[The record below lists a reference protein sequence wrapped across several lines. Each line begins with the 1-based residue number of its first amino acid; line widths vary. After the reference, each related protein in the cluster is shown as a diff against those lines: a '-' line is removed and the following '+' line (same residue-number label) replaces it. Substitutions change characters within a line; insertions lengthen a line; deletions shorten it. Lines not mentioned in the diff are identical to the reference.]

1 MCPVTAR
8 RWAGPCAFLA
18 AATLLV
24 APASAGAATA
34 VTPLPTS
41 TAALPQAPSQ
51 KTEAQKVDRV
61 ATPQADWF
69 DCTDIAKGA
78 DCANIPMPLDY
89 DKPKGQTTDVAALRL
104 KATGSKAEKLGTL
117 FLNPGGPG
125 GSGVQMAASADFF
138 LSPELRQRF
147 DVVGFD
153 PRGTNFSDNVACW
166 DNLGQQSDALQGF
179 NVAFP
184 FTKSEKKAYISS
196 SEAFGQACAT
206 TGTPLSESM
215 STAEV
220 ARDMDL
226 LRRMVGDEQLSFLG
240 FSYGSYLGNVYANMF
255 PDRVRAVVI
264 DGVLDPEGWAGTKW
278 NKALPQTQRIK
289 SGQGAAK
296 ALKEILERCKAA
308 GEDYCQL
315 AADGDPA
322 KAYQA
327 IVASLKKEPLV
338 VSAEGETFEL
348 SYAMLTSLM
357 LNSLYAPDA
366 GTTVDGLLAQVS
378 ALMAEPGAQ
387 GSALA
392 KRQSQARKDLAARIT
407 EEQKA
412 AGVAAKA
419 KQRIGKSAGWAFPY
433 SNAPEAFQ
441 SVLCTDGTNPYRAG
455 NWTNYADYAQI
466 LAPDFGPLWTWSS
479 APCAGSTWTAR
490 DEDSYRGT
498 FDHDTANPVLVV
510 GNYWDPATS
519 YDGAVNAASLLPK
532 SRLLSST
539 NWGHTAY
546 GTSDCATG
554 AVDAYLL
561 KGKLPAQG
569 TVCEGDIQPFTVPL
583 DEQDAQKNRR
593 MTPDRGLPP
602 VVPPIPGAVPRS

>member
-1 MCPVTAR
+1 
-8 RWAGPCAFLA
+8 
-18 AATLLV
+18 
-24 APASAGAATA
+24 
-34 VTPLPTS
+34 
-41 TAALPQAPSQ
+41 
-51 KTEAQKVDRV
+51 
-61 ATPQADWF
+61 
-69 DCTDIAKGA
+69 
-78 DCANIPMPLDY
+78 
-89 DKPKGQTTDVAALRL
+89 
-104 KATGSKAEKLGTL
+104 
-117 FLNPGGPG
+117 
-125 GSGVQMAASADFF
+125 
-138 LSPELRQRF
+138 
-147 DVVGFD
+147 
-153 PRGTNFSDNVACW
+153 
-166 DNLGQQSDALQGF
+166 
-179 NVAFP
+179 
-184 FTKSEKKAYISS
+184 
-196 SEAFGQACAT
+196 
-206 TGTPLSESM
+206 
-215 STAEV
+215 
-220 ARDMDL
+220 MDL
-226 LRRMVGDEQLSFLG
+226 LRRVVGDEQLSFLG

-296 ALKEILERCKAA
+296 ALKEILKRCKAT

-315 AADGDPA
+315 AADGDPT

-378 ALMAEPGAQ
+378 ALMAEPGAR
-387 GSALA
+387 GSALD
-392 KRQSQARKDLAARIT
+392 KRQSQARSDLTTRIT
-407 EEQKA
+407 EEQQA
-412 AGVAAKA
+412 SDAAAKT
-419 KQRIGKSAGWAFPY
+419 KQRMGKSAGWAFPY
-433 SNAPEAFQ
+433 NNAPEAFQ

-479 APCAGSTWTAR
+479 APCANSTWTAQ

-510 GNYWDPATS
+510 GNYWDPATN

-546 GTSDCATG
+546 GTSKCATG
-554 AVDAYLL
+554 AVDSYLL
-561 KGKLPAQG
+561 KGKLPAKG
-569 TVCEGDIQPFTVPL
+569 TVCQGDVQPFTVPL
-583 DEQDAQKNRR
+583 DEQGSQKNRR
-593 MTPDRGLPP
+593 MTTDRGLPP

>member
-1 MCPVTAR
+1 MTAR
-8 RWAGPCAFLA
+8 RWAGPCAFLGVV
-18 AATLLV
+18 TLLI
-24 APASAGAATA
+24 APASAAAATPA
-34 VTPLPTS
+34 ISVPSSIVAQPH
-41 TAALPQAPSQ
+41 APSK
-51 KTEAQKVDRV
+51 KTGAQKIDAI
-61 ATPQADWF
+61 ATPKANWF
-69 DCTDIAKGA
+69 DCADIADGA
-78 DCANIPMPLDY
+78 DCATIAMPLDY
-89 DKPKGQTTDVAALRL
+89 DKPQGKKTNVAALRL
-104 KATGSKAEKLGTL
+104 KATGKKDEKLGTL

-166 DNLGQQSDALQGF
+166 KNAGAQAKDLGGF
-179 NVAFP
+179 DVAFP
-184 FTKSEKKAYISS
+184 FTKKEKRAYISS

-206 TGTPLSESM
+206 TGPPLGESM

-226 LRRMVGDEQLSFLG
+226 LRRVVGDKELSYLG

-278 NKALPQTQRIK
+278 NGSLAQTQRIK

-296 ALKEILERCKAA
+296 ALKEILKRCKAK
-308 GEDYCQL
+308 GKDYCQL
-315 AADGDPA
+315 AAEGDPT
-322 KAYQA
+322 KAYQS
-327 IVASLKKEPLV
+327 IVASLKKKPLV
-338 VSAEGETFEL
+338 ISDEGGTFEL

-357 LNSLYAPDA
+357 LGSLYAPDA
-366 GTTVDGLLAQVS
+366 GTAVDGLLAQVS
-378 ALMAEPGAQ
+378 ALMAESGTN

-392 KRQSQARKDLAARIT
+392 QRQAEARSDLAARISQ
-407 EEQKA
+407 EQ
-412 AGVAAKA
+412 GAAKA
-419 KQRIGKSAGWAFPY
+419 ADQTKQRMGASAGWAFPY
-433 SNAPEAFQ
+433 NNAPEAFQ

-455 NWTNYADYAQI
+455 NWTHYADYAQI

-479 APCAGSTWTAR
+479 APCAGSTWTAK

-498 FDHDTANPVLVV
+498 FDHATANPVLVV
-510 GNYWDPATS
+510 GNYWDPATN
-519 YDGAVNAASLLPK
+519 YDGAVNAASLLPN

-546 GTSDCATG
+546 GTSKCATG
-554 AVDAYLL
+554 AVDSYLL
-561 KGKLPAQG
+561 SGKLPAKG
-569 TVCEGDIQPFTVPL
+569 TVCKGDVQPFTVPL
-583 DEQDAQKNRR
+583 DEQASPKERR

-602 VVPPIPGAVPRS
+602 VVPPVPGAVPRS